1 MGIAL
6 DLGEGVDP
14 HRAGLAHA
22 PEVVAPQVH
31 EHDVLGALLRVRAQ
45 FGLEPRVLLGGA
57 SARTGSGDGAGGSGA
72 SGEFDEFLRRGAD
85 EGLAA
90 EAQEEVVGRRIHQPE
105 RPVERQGRHRRF
117 GSELLRGN
125 DLDDLPGADVLFALL
140 DDGLVFRRGHF
151 GFEGVGMCRRGGR
164 FLLFGEAPGDGFGAE
179 QAFAERVD
187 LGARRGI
194 GPRGVVPRVR
204 RDRDEDGLAHVV
216 EDDERI
222 RQEEGGERRARF
234 AHEADARHEVP
245 HRVVGEIADGAALE
259 GREFRRGGEFL
270 PGEACAHAVQRVRR
284 TVLDEDLLG
293 VEPEIGVA
301 SADFAAV
308 DAFQKKDVLLV
319 RNARQHGDGSLAI
332 GEEFAKDRGARTVR
346 RARDEFLFAQF
357 FQHIQ
362 LLF

>member
-1 MGIAL
+1 M
-6 DLGEGVDP
+6 
-14 HRAGLAHA
+14 
-22 PEVVAPQVH
+22 
-31 EHDVLGALLRVRAQ
+31 LGALLRVRLQ
-45 FGLEPRVLLGGA
+45 FALEPRVLLGGA
-57 SARTGSGDGAGGSGA
+57 AARTGSGDGAGGSGA

-90 EAQEEVVGRRIHQPE
+90 EAQEEVVGRGVHQPE
-105 RPVERQGRHRRF
+105 RAVERQRRDGRL
-117 GSELLRGN
+117 GGELLGGD
-125 DLDDLPGADVLFALL
+125 DLDDFAGADILLALL

-151 GFEGVGMCRRGGR
+151 GLEGGGVGGRGGSGM
-164 FLLFGEAPGDGFGAE
+164 LFGEAPGDGFGAE

-194 GPRGVVPRVR
+194 GPGGVVPRVR

-222 RQEEGGERRARF
+222 RQEEGGERRACF
-234 AHEADARHEVP
+234 AHEADARHESP

-259 GREFRRGGEFL
+259 GREFRRGGECL
-270 PGEACAHAVQRVRR
+270 PGEACAHAVQRVGR

-308 DAFQKKDVLLV
+308 DALEQEDVLLV
-319 RNARQHGDGSLAI
+319 RDARQHGNGGFAV
-332 GEEFAKDRGARTVR
+332 GEEFAKDGGTRTVR
-346 RARDEFLFAQF
+346 RARDEVLFAQF
-357 FQHIQ
+357 FQHSRF
-362 LLF
+362 LFWICRK